1 MLDFDHICKRSKP
14 SVAGMIYP
22 FGGSHVQKFYW
33 GTAETLV
40 PVYTKIADAVSK
52 HPHVDTVVNFASFR
66 SVYES
71 TMELFKFPQLKTIGA
86 ARRALPSPPP
96 LGSRLFWSRF
106 TPRDGSS
113 RPWPNVRPRTPPV
126 PSRSPAIIA
135 EGVPEQK
142 TRLLIK
148 KAAELGVTII
158 GPATVRPA
166 R

>member
-96 LGSRLFWSRF
+96 LVPACFGRGSRLVTGAHVRGPMSVHALPPFHRGRQPSLPRACQSR
-106 TPRDGSS
+106 R
-113 RPWPNVRPRTPPV
+113 R
-126 PSRSPAIIA
+126 AC
-135 EGVPEQK
+135 
-142 TRLLIK
+142 
-148 KAAELGVTII
+148 
-158 GPATVRPA
+158 
-166 R
+166 